1 MINRK
6 LYNYWLAWLMEI
18 DLMNVEPI
26 INARFKRFK
35 ELFEINDLPEGES
48 FERFVNHTILSAHQ
62 PDAFG
67 ADGELFDIVC
77 VGGRDDMGI
86 DGLAIKVNGLLVRSI
101 EDAKD
106 ILDKF
111 KRATVEIIFIQSK
124 YKSKF
129 DSGEFNKFVAG
140 VRDFLHEDHKQPMND
155 KIKAMLKV
163 KDYLLSEDVVF
174 IWEKN
179 PNVRIYY
186 VAMGKWRNSPHHL
199 ALAEQW
205 KEDISNLNTFEDP
218 QAHFVDSDALKEIC
232 DSNENKFSAS
242 IDAIDT
248 MSLTE
253 VENVDDSCILIC
265 YANEF
270 TKLLT
275 TEDKVIR
282 KSLFNDNVRDYQG
295 TNNVNLEIEDTIRDD
310 PAKFILLNNGITI
323 VCDEF
328 IPSNRRI
335 TLKNPQIVNGCQTSH
350 VLFYAKE
357 KGMDVDRIPLS
368 IKVIST
374 KDIDV
379 TNQIVRGTNRQNIVY
394 DEAFETTKKFHK
406 DLEEFFNAISVN
418 YEKIYYE
425 RRSKQYH
432 HNPLI
437 KQTEKINIRILT
449 QSFIAMFLN
458 NPHLSHRHE
467 SKLLKEFAN
476 SIFQEVH
483 SRLPY
488 FTSALTF
495 YKLEKLFRNNILE
508 KKEFYSYRSHL
519 MMIFRELIS
528 GNCPNI
534 FSEKAIDKCC
544 ENILK
549 VLKDD
554 KDTEKYFRQSEEV
567 FLKCKD
573 IWIND
578 LGKSSY
584 GIKDIA
590 DFTKL
595 LLKIVHENKG
605 IPTLQPSVTKNI
617 FEGMVVKTI
626 IDKFGDRCGFIKR
639 TPNDIFFHSKVN
651 KELDFADLEG
661 RYVSYEVE
669 INPRN
674 GREIALKVAII

>member
-1 MINRK
+1 
-6 LYNYWLAWLMEI
+6 
-18 DLMNVEPI
+18 MNVEPI

-35 ELFEINDLPEGES
+35 ELYDIKDLPDGES
-48 FERFVNHTILSAHQ
+48 FEKFVNHTILSAHQ

-67 ADGELFDIVC
+67 ADGELFDTVC

-86 DGLAIKVNGLLVRSI
+86 DGLAIKVNGLFVRSV

-111 KRATVEIIFIQSK
+111 RRATVEIIFIQSK

-129 DSGEFNKFVAG
+129 DSGEFNKFIAG
-140 VRDFLHEDHKQPMND
+140 VRDFLQENHKQPMND
-155 KIKAMLKV
+155 KIKSMLAI
-163 KDYLLSEDVVF
+163 KDFLLSEDVVF

-186 VAMGKWRNSPHHL
+186 VAMGKWRNSPHHI
-199 ALAEQW
+199 ALADQW
-205 KEDISNLNTFEDP
+205 KEDIQKLNTFEDP

-253 VENVDDSCILIC
+253 VKNVDDSCILIC
-265 YANEF
+265 YASEF
-270 TKLLT
+270 AKILT
-275 TEDKVIR
+275 TSDKVIR

-295 TNNVNLEIEDTIRDD
+295 TNNVNSEIEDTIRED
-310 PAKFILLNNGITI
+310 PAKFILLNNGITV

-328 IPSNRRI
+328 ISSNRRI

-357 KGMDVDRIPLS
+357 KGLDVGKIPLS

-406 DLEEFFNAISVN
+406 DLEEFFNAVSLD

-437 KQTEKINIRILT
+437 KQTEKINIRVLT
-449 QSFIAMFLN
+449 QSYIAMFLN
-458 NPHLSHRHE
+458 KPHLSHRHE

-483 SRLPY
+483 SMLPY
-488 FTSALTF
+488 FTSSLTF
-495 YKLEKLFRNNILE
+495 YKLEKLFRNNIFE
-508 KKEFYSYRSHL
+508 RKEYYSYRSHL
-519 MMIFRELIS
+519 MMVFRELIS

-534 FSEKAIDKCC
+534 YSEKAIDKHC
-544 ENILK
+544 EGVLA
-549 VLKDD
+549 VLKND
-554 KDTEKYFRQSEEV
+554 KETETYFRKAIEV
-567 FLKCKD
+567 FSKCKN
-573 IWIND
+573 IWVNE

-590 DFTKL
+590 DFTNL
-595 LLKIVHENKG
+595 LLKTVNETKG
-605 IPTLQPSVTKNI
+605 FPPAQHSETNNF
-617 FEGMVVKTI
+617 FEGIVIKTI
-626 IDKFGDRCGFIKR
+626 IDRYGDRCGFIKR
-639 TPNDIFFHSKVN
+639 VPNDIFFHSKAN
-651 KELDFADLEG
+651 RELDFVDLEG
-661 RYVSYEVE
+661 KYVSYKVE
-669 INPRN
+669 INPKN
-674 GREIALKVAII
+674 GRETALDVKII

>member
-1 MINRK
+1 
-6 LYNYWLAWLMEI
+6 
-18 DLMNVEPI
+18 MNVEPI
-26 INARFKRFK
+26 INVRFKRFK
-35 ELFEINDLPEGES
+35 DTYEINNLSDGEA
-48 FERFVNHTILSAHQ
+48 FERFVNHAILSAHQ

-101 EDAKD
+101 EDATD
-106 ILDKF
+106 ILEKL
-111 KRATVEIIFIQSK
+111 KRANVEIIFIQSK

-129 DSGEFNKFVAG
+129 DSGEFNKFTAG
-140 VRDFLHEDHKQPMND
+140 VRDFLHENHKQPMND
-155 KIKAMLKV
+155 KIKVMLAV
-163 KDYLLSEDVVF
+163 KDFLLSEDIVF

-179 PNVRIYY
+179 PTVRIYY

-199 ALAEQW
+199 ALADQW
-205 KEDISNLNTFEDP
+205 KEDISELNTFEDP
-218 QAHFVDSDALKEIC
+218 QVHFIDSDALKDIC
-232 DSNENKFSAS
+232 DSNENKFSSS

-265 YANEF
+265 YANELA
-270 TKLLT
+270 KLLT
-275 TEDKVIR
+275 TDDKVIR

-295 TNNVNLEIEDTIRDD
+295 ENNVNIEIEDTIHND

-328 IPSNRRI
+328 IQSNRRI

-357 KGMDVDRIPLS
+357 KGMDVDKIPLS

-374 KDIDV
+374 KDIEV
-379 TNQIVRGTNRQNIVY
+379 INQIVRGTNRQNIVY

-406 DLEEFFNAISVN
+406 NLEEFFNAITVD

-458 NPHLSHRHE
+458 MPHKSHRHE

-483 SRLPY
+483 SKLPY

-495 YKLEKLFRNNILE
+495 YKLEKLFRNDILE
-508 KKEFYSYRSHL
+508 KNDFYSYRSHL

-528 GNCPNI
+528 GKCPNI
-534 FSEKAIDKCC
+534 YSEKAIDQHCDP
-544 ENILK
+544 ILK
-549 VLKDD
+549 ILKDD
-554 KDTEKYFRQSEEV
+554 KDAENYFRKSEDI
-567 FLKCKD
+567 FSKCKD
-573 IWIND
+573 MWVRD

-595 LLKIVHENKG
+595 LLQEIDKTKDLSSLKNLEADNRFKG
-605 IPTLQPSVTKNI
+605 K
-617 FEGMVVKTI
+617 VVKTI
-626 IDKFGDRCGFIKR
+626 VDKFGDRCGFIKR
-639 TPNDIFFHSKVN
+639 FPNDIFFHSKLNN
-651 KELDFADLEG
+651 KLDFNELEG
-661 RYVSYEVE
+661 KYVSYEVE

-674 GREIALKVAII
+674 GGEIATKVNLV

>member
-1 MINRK
+1 
-6 LYNYWLAWLMEI
+6 
-18 DLMNVEPI
+18 MNVEPI

-35 ELFEINDLPEGES
+35 ELYDIKESPDGES
-48 FERFVNHTILSAHQ
+48 FEKFVNHTILSAHQ

-86 DGLAIKVNGLLVRSI
+86 DGLAIKVNGLFVRSV

-111 KRATVEIIFIQSK
+111 RRATVEIIFIQSK

-129 DSGEFNKFVAG
+129 DSGEFNKFTAG
-140 VRDFLHEDHKQPMND
+140 VRDFLHENHKQPMND
-155 KIKAMLKV
+155 KIKSILAI

-179 PNVRIYY
+179 PSVRIYY
-186 VAMGKWRNSPHHL
+186 VAMGKWGNSPHHV

-205 KEDISNLNTFEDP
+205 KEDIYQLNTFEDP
-218 QAHFVDSDALKEIC
+218 KAHFVDSDALKEIC

-270 TKLLT
+270 AKILT
-275 TEDKVIR
+275 TDDKVIR

-295 TNNVNLEIEDTIRDD
+295 TNNVNLEIEDTIRKD
-310 PAKFILLNNGITI
+310 PAKFILLNNGITV

-328 IPSNRRI
+328 ISSNRKI

-357 KGMDVDRIPLS
+357 KGLDVDKIPLS

-406 DLEEFFNAISVN
+406 DLEEFFNAVSVD

-437 KQTEKINIRILT
+437 KQTEKINIRVLT

-458 NPHLSHRHE
+458 RPHLSHRHE

-488 FTSALTF
+488 FTSSLTF
-495 YKLEKLFRNNILE
+495 YKLEKLFRNNIIE
-508 KKEFYSYRSHL
+508 RKEYYSFRSHI
-519 MMIFRELIS
+519 MMVFRELIS
-528 GNCPNI
+528 GNCPNVHA
-534 FSEKAIDKCC
+534 EKAIDKHC
-544 ENILK
+544 ETVLE
-549 VLKDD
+549 VLKDE
-554 KDTEKYFRQSEEV
+554 KDTEAYFRKAIEIFS
-567 FLKCKD
+567 KCKN
-573 IWIND
+573 IWVD
-578 LGKSSY
+578 ELGKSSY

-590 DFTKL
+590 DFTNL
-595 LLKIVHENKG
+595 LLKTVDETKG
-605 IPTLQPSVTKNI
+605 VSPIEYSDSNNL
-617 FEGMVVKTI
+617 FEGKVVKTI
-626 IDKFGDRCGFIKR
+626 IDRYGDRCGFIKR
-639 TPNDIFFHSKVN
+639 VPNDIFFHSKAN
-651 KELDFADLEG
+651 RELDFVDLEG
-661 RYVSYEVE
+661 KYVSYEVE
-669 INPRN
+669 INPKN
-674 GREIALKVAII
+674 GRETALNVKIM

>member
-1 MINRK
+1 
-6 LYNYWLAWLMEI
+6 
-18 DLMNVEPI
+18 MNVEPI

-35 ELFEINDLPEGES
+35 DTYEINNLADGEA
-48 FERFVNHTILSAHQ
+48 FERFVNHAILSAHQ
-62 PDAFG
+62 PDAFS
-67 ADGELFDIVC
+67 ADGELLDIVC

-101 EDAKD
+101 DDSKD

-124 YKSKF
+124 YKTKF
-129 DSGEFNKFVAG
+129 DSGEFNKFISG
-140 VRDFLHEDHKQPMND
+140 VRDFLHEDHKHPMNE
-155 KIKAMLKV
+155 KIKEMLKI
-163 KDYLLSEDVVF
+163 KDFLLSEDVVF

-179 PNVRIYY
+179 PTVRIYY

-199 ALAEQW
+199 ALADQW
-205 KEDISNLNTFEDP
+205 KEDITKLNTFENP
-218 QAHFVDSDALKEIC
+218 QAHFIDSDALKDIC
-232 DSNENKFSAS
+232 DSNENKFSTS

-253 VENVDDSCILIC
+253 VKNVDDSCILIC
-265 YANEF
+265 YGSEF
-270 TKLLT
+270 AKILT

-295 TNNVNLEIEDTIRDD
+295 ANSVNLEIEDTIRED

-357 KGMDVDRIPLS
+357 KGIDVSKIPLS

-374 KDIDV
+374 KDIEV

-406 DLEEFFNAISVN
+406 DLEEFFNAITGDN
-418 YEKIYYE
+418 DKIYYE

-458 NPHLSHRHE
+458 MPHQSHRHE

-483 SRLPY
+483 SKLPY

-495 YKLEKLFRNNILE
+495 YKLEKLFRNNIFE
-508 KKEFYSYRSHL
+508 KKELYSYRSHL

-528 GNCPNI
+528 EKCPNI
-534 FSEKAIDKCC
+534 FSEKDIDKHC
-544 ENILK
+544 EPILTI
-549 VLKDD
+549 LKDD
-554 KDTEKYFRQSEEV
+554 SELYKYFELSKNV
-567 FLKCKD
+567 FSKCKN
-573 IWIND
+573 IWVKD
-578 LGKSSY
+578 LGRSSY
-584 GIKDIA
+584 GIKDIP
-590 DFTKL
+590 DYTKL
-595 LLKIVHENKG
+595 LLGEIGKNQCLLSSQNLKIDNRFKG
-605 IPTLQPSVTKNI
+605 KVA
-617 FEGMVVKTI
+617 KTI
-626 IDKFGDRCGFIKR
+626 VDKFGDRCGFINR
-639 TPNDIFFHSKVN
+639 LPNDIFFHSKGNVN
-651 KELDFADLEG
+651 LDFNELEG
-661 RYVSYEVE
+661 KYVSYEVE

-674 GREIALKVAII
+674 GREVATKVNLIQ

>member
-1 MINRK
+1 
-6 LYNYWLAWLMEI
+6 
-18 DLMNVEPI
+18 MNVEPI

-35 ELFEINDLPEGES
+35 DTYEISNLGDGEA
-48 FERFVNHTILSAHQ
+48 FERFVNHAILSAHQ
-62 PDAFG
+62 PDAFS

-106 ILDKF
+106 ILEKF
-111 KRATVEIIFIQSK
+111 RRATVEIIFIQSK

-129 DSGEFNKFVAG
+129 DSGEFNKFTSG
-140 VRDFLHEDHKQPMND
+140 VRDFLHENHKQPMND
-155 KIKAMLKV
+155 KIKAMLEV
-163 KDYLLSEDVVF
+163 KDFLLSEDVVF

-179 PNVRIYY
+179 PTVRIYY

-199 ALAEQW
+199 ALADQW
-205 KEDISNLNTFEDP
+205 KEDISKLNTFEDP
-218 QAHFVDSDALKEIC
+218 QAHFIDSDALKDIC
-232 DSNENKFSAS
+232 DSNENKFSTS

-248 MSLTE
+248 MSLTK

-265 YANEF
+265 YASEF
-270 TKLLT
+270 AKLLT

-295 TNNVNLEIEDTIRDD
+295 ANSVNLEIEDTIRED

-357 KGMDVDRIPLS
+357 KGLDVNKIPLS

-374 KDIDV
+374 KDIEV

-406 DLEEFFNAISVN
+406 DLEEFFNAITVD

-458 NPHLSHRHE
+458 MPHKSHRHE

-483 SRLPY
+483 SKLPY

-495 YKLEKLFRNNILE
+495 YKLEKFFRSDILK

-528 GNCPNI
+528 GKCPNI
-534 FSEKAIDKCC
+534 YSEKSIDKHC
-544 ENILK
+544 EPILTI
-549 VLKDD
+549 LKDD
-554 KDTEKYFRQSEEV
+554 KKTEDYFRQSENV
-567 FLKCKD
+567 FSRCKE
-573 IWIND
+573 IWVKD
-578 LGKSSY
+578 LGKSLY

-590 DFTKL
+590 DYTKL
-595 LLKIVHENKG
+595 LLDEVDKIQGSSPTQNSETDNRFKG
-605 IPTLQPSVTKNI
+605 I
-617 FEGMVVKTI
+617 VVKTI
-626 IDKFGDRCGFIKR
+626 IDRFGDRCGFVKR
-639 TPNDIFFHSKVN
+639 FPNDIFFHSKAN
-651 KELDFADLEG
+651 TQLNFNDLEG
-661 RYVSYEVE
+661 KYVSYEVA
-669 INPRN
+669 INPKN
-674 GREIALKVAII
+674 GKEIATNVYVI